1 MPEGTPR
8 PRAVGFD
15 LDGTLIDTAPDLAT
29 GVNGMLAALSLPP
42 LDEGRIPGMIGDGVE
57 NLVRR
62 ALAASAVREP
72 LAAGYFEQ
80 ALALFRQSYAAHL
93 FDRSRVYPQVIET
106 LQALGHAGLAL
117 CCVTN
122 KETRLAQLLMQQAG
136 LEPYVRFTL
145 GPPSAPERKP
155 SPAMLIQAC
164 TRLSVSPAELLYVGD
179 SLVDMQAAH
188 AAGCRAVAVSYG
200 YDPRIR
206 NGEGKPEAL
215 LASIA
220 GLQVQGLAL

>member
-1 MPEGTPR
+1 MPEGNAR

-42 LDEGRIPGMIGDGVE
+42 LNEDRIPGMIGDGAE

-62 ALAASAVREP
+62 SLAASQVPEP
-72 LAAGYFEQ
+72 LATGYFEQ
-80 ALALFRQSYAAHL
+80 ALAHFKHSYAAHL
-93 FDRSRVYPQVIET
+93 FDRSRVYPQVTET
-106 LQALGHAGLAL
+106 LRTLASAGLAL

-122 KETRLAQLLMQQAG
+122 KETRLAQLLMRKAG
-136 LEPYVRFTL
+136 LESLVKFTQ
-145 GPPSAPERKP
+145 GPPSAPKRKP
-155 SPAMLIQAC
+155 SPAMLLEAC
-164 TRLSVSPAELLYVGD
+164 TRLSVAPPEFLYVGD
-179 SLVDMQAAH
+179 SLVDMQAAQ
-188 AAGCRAVAVSYG
+188 AADCRAIAVNYG

-215 LASIA
+215 LGSIA
-220 GLQVQGLAL
+220 GLLVPGLAL